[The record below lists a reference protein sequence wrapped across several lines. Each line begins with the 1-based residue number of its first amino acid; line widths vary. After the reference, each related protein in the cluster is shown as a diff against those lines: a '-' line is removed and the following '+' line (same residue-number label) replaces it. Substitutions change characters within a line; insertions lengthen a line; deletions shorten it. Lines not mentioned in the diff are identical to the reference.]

1 MELHEILS
9 TLREEKDMKQH
20 EVAEKVHVTKS
31 AISSYGTGSSQPSYS
46 VLVALADLYDVS
58 IDFLLGRTQMR
69 LPFHYFEK
77 GFKTE
82 TGVFPLNSL
91 YNLSCTNKDLIAK
104 LVIMLYENEQY
115 RKKRKNNK
123 NN

>member
-69 LPFHYFEK
+69 LPFHYFEQKPPYPFK
-77 GFKTE
+77 GGFLYVCLIHITLCRTIYQIRSVLKKT
-82 TGVFPLNSL
+82 
-91 YNLSCTNKDLIAK
+91 I
-104 LVIMLYENEQY
+104 Q
-115 RKKRKNNK
+115 
-123 NN
+123 

>member
-31 AISSYGTGSSQPSYS
+31 AISSYETGPSQPSYS

-58 IDFLLGRTQMR
+58 VDFLLGRTQIR
-69 LPFHYFEK
+69 LPFQNFEQA
-77 GFKTE
+77 FKTE

-91 YNLSCTNKDLIAK
+91 YNLSSTNKDLIAK

-123 NN
+123 NS